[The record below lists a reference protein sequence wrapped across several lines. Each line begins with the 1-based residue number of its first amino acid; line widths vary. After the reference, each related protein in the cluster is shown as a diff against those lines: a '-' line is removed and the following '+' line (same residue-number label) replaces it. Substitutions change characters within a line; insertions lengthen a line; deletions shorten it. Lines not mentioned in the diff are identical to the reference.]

1 MRSKCLIKDNFG
13 HCSAGVENP
22 GLDNHVHLQLFAL
35 AYNQGNFLR
44 RMALPKAVKH
54 WSLTTT
60 REKLVKIEAKVVPY
74 ARYVV
79 AAVLAGFTDDTISE
93 SRASASSRNE

>member
-1 MRSKCLIKDNFG
+1 MDNQ
-13 HCSAGVENP
+13 
-22 GLDNHVHLQLFAL
+22 VHLQLFAL
-35 AYNQGNFLR
+35 AYNLGNFLR

-60 REKLVKIEAKVVPY
+60 REKLVKIEAKVVTH

-79 AAVLAGFTDDTISE
+79 VAVLAGIIRNPDD
-93 SRASASSRNE
+93 SRAQLGACSGCASGEAMG

>member
-1 MRSKCLIKDNFG
+1 MDNQ
-13 HCSAGVENP
+13 
-22 GLDNHVHLQLFAL
+22 VHLQLLAL
-35 AYNQGNFLR
+35 AYNLGNFLR

-93 SRASASSRNE
+93 SRESASSRNE